1 MQVNMKMK
9 YMLMILIFFFR
20 LMDAVAPSDSQHTAP
35 PLIEKVRDS
44 IERIKP
50 FKVKFVQQVFD
61 EDQMEIEESGE
72 IIFKDQKT
80 LKWTYLKPDYKVF
93 LLEGDDYK
101 FYDREN
107 EQLTI
112 GKVKEKNRQWIW
124 QLLFAKEMAEYI
136 KTNSEQKRIYIKYE
150 TDNLDVEI
158 IINNDFLPVK
168 AIQKDPSGAV
178 LIYLFKDYREKIK
191 IADSTFD
198 LKIPAGVEVVTE

>member
-1 MQVNMKMK
+1 MDGAAP
-9 YMLMILIFFFR
+9 LDR
-20 LMDAVAPSDSQHTAP
+20 LHTAP

-80 LKWTYLKPDYKVF
+80 LKWTYLKPGYKVF
-93 LLEGDDYK
+93 LLKGDESK

-112 GKVKEKNRQWIW
+112 GKVKEKNRQWLW
-124 QLLFAKEMAEYI
+124 QLLFANEMAEYI
-136 KTNSEQKRIYIKYE
+136 KTDDEQKRIYIKDE
-150 TDNLDVEI
+150 SDNLDIEI
-158 IINNDFLPVK
+158 AINNDFLPIK

-178 LIYLFKDYREKIK
+178 LIYFFKDYREKIK
-191 IADSTFD
+191 ITDSTFD
-198 LKIPAGVEVVTE
+198 LKIPAGVEIITE